1 MTEHIEYSDDIER
14 VKNALAGAA
23 SSTGGTFL
31 PDETA
36 REIIQIVYEQN
47 YLRGLIPALPQAR
60 QTMKIPKLTGSVSF
74 HELTLSDVDAGTLP
88 GESRHET
95 GEVTMT
101 LKTIIANIPIGN
113 YLVAYGVEGLL
124 QVLRDDI
131 GRRLA
136 FVEENLL
143 LNGDETTGGG
153 SGYANNR
160 NGDYDAST
168 NPKGLSGSVNDYLL
182 LFNGLLESV
191 PAANVVAGGNAVF
204 ALSMLRSL
212 ISKLDV
218 HADNRGELALIVPRI
233 VETQLLGFTEL
244 QTVDKYG
251 PGATILSGEIGRIY
265 GIRVFGTN
273 AIRTDLNAS
282 GVFDGSTTDRT
293 LCLLF
298 NVRSPLIGNPTQAN
312 RRFSIGFFDEPKLDR
327 FVLIPREDIAF
338 GIRYPEAL
346 ASVVNVALS

>member
-1 MTEHIEYSDDIER
+1 MTDIEYTDDIER

-23 SSTGGTFL
+23 AGTGGTFL

-74 HELTLSDVDAGTLP
+74 HELNLSDVDAGTLP
-88 GESRHET
+88 SESRHAT
-95 GEVTMT
+95 GEITMT

-136 FVEENLL
+136 YVEENLL
-143 LNGDETTGGG
+143 LNGDETAGGG
-153 SGYANNR
+153 AGFANNR
-160 NGDYDAST
+160 NGDYASPANIKGIDAT
-168 NPKGLSGSVNDYLL
+168 HNDYLL
-182 LFNGLLESV
+182 LFNGLLEST
-191 PAANVVAGGNAVF
+191 PAANAVAGGNAVF
-204 ALSMLRSL
+204 ALSMLRSM
-212 ISKLDV
+212 ISKLDI

-233 VETQLLGFTEL
+233 VETQMLGFTEL
-244 QTVDKYG
+244 QTIDKYG
-251 PGATILSGEIGRIY
+251 PGATILSGEIGRVY

-273 AIRTDLNAS
+273 ALRTDLNATGLYD
-282 GVFDGSTTDRT
+282 GVTVDRT
-293 LCLLF
+293 IALLF

-312 RRFSIGFFDEPKLDR
+312 RRFSIGFHDEPRLDR
-327 FVLIPREDIAF
+327 FVLIPREDLSF
-338 GIRYPEAL
+338 GIRYTEAL
-346 ASVVNVALS
+346 ATVVNVAQS

>member
-1 MTEHIEYSDDIER
+1 MTDIEYTDDIER

-23 SSTGGTFL
+23 AGTGGTFL

-60 QTMKIPKLTGSVSF
+60 QVMKIPKLTGSVSF

-88 GESRHET
+88 GESRHAT
-95 GEVTMT
+95 GEITMT

-136 FVEENLL
+136 YVEENLL
-143 LNGDETTGGG
+143 LNGDTTTGGAG
-153 SGYANNR
+153 GYTNNR
-160 NGDYDAST
+160 NGLFNAGT
-168 NPKGLSGSVNDYLL
+168 NPKGVDATNNDYLL
-182 LFNGLLESV
+182 LFDGLLQSV
-191 PAANVVAGGNAVF
+191 PAANQVAGANAVF

-212 ISKLDV
+212 ISKLDI

-233 VETQLLGFTEL
+233 VETQMLGFTEL

-251 PGATILSGEIGRIY
+251 PGATILSGEIGRVY

-273 AIRTDLNAS
+273 AIRTDLAAT
-282 GVFDGSTTDRT
+282 GKFDGVTTDRT
-293 LCLLF
+293 TALLF

-312 RRFSIGFFDEPKLDR
+312 RRFSIGFHDEPRLDR
-327 FVLIPREDIAF
+327 FVLIPREDLSF
-338 GIRYPEAL
+338 GIRYTEAL
-346 ASVVNVALS
+346 ASVINVAQS

>member
-1 MTEHIEYSDDIER
+1 MTENIEYSDDIER
-14 VKNALAGAA
+14 VKNALAGATA
-23 SSTGGTFL
+23 NTGGTFL

-36 REIIQIVYEQN
+36 REIIEIVYEQN

-60 QTMKIPKLTGSVSF
+60 QTMKIPKLTASVSF
-74 HELTLSDVDAGTLP
+74 HKLTLAGVDAGTTP
-88 GESRHET
+88 AESRHAT
-95 GEVTMT
+95 DEVTMT
-101 LKTIIANIPIGN
+101 LKTLIANIPIGN

-153 SGYANNR
+153 NGYANNR
-160 NGDYDAST
+160 NGDHAAG
-168 NPKGLSGSVNDYLL
+168 NPKGIGTSTNDYLL
-182 LFNGLLESV
+182 LFNGLLEST

-233 VETQLLGFTEL
+233 VETQLLGFSEL

-273 AIRTDLNAS
+273 AIRTDLNATGIYD
-282 GVFDGSTTDRT
+282 GVTTDRT

-346 ASVVNVALS
+346 ATVVNVALS

>member
-1 MTEHIEYSDDIER
+1 MTSENFETDDIER

-23 SSTGGTFL
+23 ANTGGTFL

-60 QTMKIPKLTGSVSF
+60 QVMKIPKLTGSVSF
-74 HELTLSDVDAGTLP
+74 HELTLSGVDAGTTP
-88 GESRHET
+88 AESRHAT
-95 GEVTMT
+95 GEITMT
-101 LKTIIANIPIGN
+101 LKTLIANIPIGN

-153 SGYANNR
+153 LGYSNNR
-160 NGDYDAST
+160 NGDHAGG
-168 NPKGLSGSVNDYLL
+168 NPKGIAASVNDYLL
-182 LFNGLLESV
+182 LFNGLLEST

-212 ISKLDV
+212 IAELDV

-251 PGATILSGEIGRIY
+251 AGATILSGEIGRVY

-273 AIRTDLNAS
+273 AIRTDLNATGIYD
-282 GVFDGSTTDRT
+282 GVTTDRT

-327 FVLIPREDIAF
+327 FVLIPREDLSF

-346 ASVVNVALS
+346 ATVVNVALS

>member
-1 MTEHIEYSDDIER
+1 MTSENFETDDIER

-23 SSTGGTFL
+23 AGTGGTFL

-60 QTMKIPKLTGSVSF
+60 QVMKIPKLTGSVSF
-74 HELTLSDVDAGTLP
+74 HELTLSGVDAGTTP
-88 GESRHET
+88 AESRHAT
-95 GEVTMT
+95 GEITMT
-101 LKTIIANIPIGN
+101 LKTLIANIPIGN

-143 LNGDETTGGG
+143 LNGDTTTGGG
-153 SGYANNR
+153 AGYANNR
-160 NGDYDAST
+160 NGDHAGG
-168 NPKGLSGSVNDYLL
+168 NPKGIAASTNDYLL
-182 LFNGLLESV
+182 LFDGLLEST

-212 ISKLDV
+212 IAELDV

-251 PGATILSGEIGRIY
+251 AGATILSGEIGRVY

-273 AIRTDLNAS
+273 AIRTDLNAT
-282 GVFDGSTTDRT
+282 GVYDGVTTDRT

-327 FVLIPREDIAF
+327 FVLIPREDLSF
-338 GIRYPEAL
+338 GIRYTEAL
-346 ASVVNVALS
+346 ATVVNVALS